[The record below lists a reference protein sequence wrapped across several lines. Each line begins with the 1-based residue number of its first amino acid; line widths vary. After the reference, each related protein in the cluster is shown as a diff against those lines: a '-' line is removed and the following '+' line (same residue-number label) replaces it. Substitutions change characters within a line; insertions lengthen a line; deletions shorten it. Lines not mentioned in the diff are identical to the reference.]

1 MNAWR
6 TNMFLSISKW
16 GWNHIS
22 DLYPQRAPVSNFPP
36 PPHHPTPP
44 RLGLT
49 VGAGRGAEARAGH
62 SFCQGQEPL
71 LKTTPNAKHHQLF
84 CEFYRNHK
92 YYIVHRF
99 SSASPGSR
107 CYTHSNT
114 VIRQTR
120 PGTGLGHKNT
130 ATHRL

>member
-1 MNAWR
+1 M
-6 TNMFLSISKW
+6 
-16 GWNHIS
+16 
-22 DLYPQRAPVSNFPP
+22 SNFPP
-36 PPHHPTPP
+36 PPPHHTL

-49 VGAGRGAEARAGH
+49 LGAEARAGH
-62 SFCQGQEPL
+62 SCCQGWEPL

-92 YYIVHRF
+92 YYIAHHF

-107 CYTHSNT
+107 GYTHSNT

-120 PGTGLGHKNT
+120 PGSASAMKIQPRVASRLGIRKDQSEKGPGLDNVWSQRV
-130 ATHRL
+130 AFLVVS